1 MTDNPHLALR
11 MAAFSVAMQAKS
23 NTLRPEDVD
32 ALRKRAE
39 TYPDA
44 TDPLPRAALHMLGLL
59 DAAINANDR
68 YTAGREMVNFIDRL
82 NVPVPPGSDRRDT
95 HG

>member
-1 MTDNPHLALR
+1 MSDNPHLALR

-23 NTLRPEDVD
+23 NTLDPKDVA

-44 TDPLPRAALHMLGLL
+44 ADPLPNAALHMIGLL
-59 DAAINANDR
+59 DAAINADDR
-68 YTAGREMVNFIDRL
+68 YTAGREMVDFIDRL